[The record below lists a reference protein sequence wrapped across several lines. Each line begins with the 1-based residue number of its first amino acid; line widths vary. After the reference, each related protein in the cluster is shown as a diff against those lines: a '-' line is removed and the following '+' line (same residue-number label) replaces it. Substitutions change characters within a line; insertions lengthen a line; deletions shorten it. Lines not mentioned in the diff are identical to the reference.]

1 MPAVDTFWLSCL
13 GYFEKELSAQQFNT
27 WIKPL
32 YLDSSR
38 DASEPVLVAPNRFV
52 LQWVKDNF
60 LSRIELMAEK
70 YFSQTIRFQL
80 MLAEQVSAKPAV
92 LPAETAVAAAMPIPV
107 AADVSASIDPPAA
120 PSRKIL
126 GN

>member
-1 MPAVDTFWLSCL
+1 MDTFWLSCL

-32 YLDSSR
+32 YLDLSQ

-60 LSRIELMAEK
+60 LARIEQMAEK
-70 YFSQTIRFQL
+70 YFSQT
-80 MLAEQVSAKPAV
+80 SAFSSC
-92 LPAETAVAAAMPIPV
+92 L
-107 AADVSASIDPPAA
+107 
-120 PSRKIL
+120 PSRFRQTSGFTGGKC
-126 GN
+126 NCCRNANSSCC